1 MDIVKDYL
9 SPDILEKYGPSQ
21 STVQSERDNEGTT
34 EPDNE
39 RTVSSNQPSEAT
51 GKEEV
56 EGGDEETKEQADSNI
71 EN

>member
-1 MDIVKDYL
+1 VKDYL

-21 STVQSERDNEGTT
+21 LIAQSEVVEGDDEGTT
-34 EPDNE
+34 EPA
-39 RTVSSNQPSEAT
+39 SSDVPSEAM

-56 EGGDEETKEQADSNI
+56 EGEGDEETKEQADSNI

>member
-21 STVQSERDNEGTT
+21 SIVQSEGDDKGTT
-34 EPDNE
+34 EP
-39 RTVSSNQPSEAT
+39 VSSNQPSEAT

-56 EGGDEETKEQADSNI
+56 EGEGDEETKEQADSNA

>member
-9 SPDILEKYGPSQ
+9 SPDIMEKYGPSQ
-21 STVQSERDNEGTT
+21 SIAQSEVVEGDDEGTT
-34 EPDNE
+34 EPASDI
-39 RTVSSNQPSEAT
+39 PSEAT

-56 EGGDEETKEQADSNI
+56 EGEGDEETKEQADSKI

>member
-21 STVQSERDNEGTT
+21 SIVQSEVVEGDDEGTT
-34 EPDNE
+34 EPASDI
-39 RTVSSNQPSEAT
+39 PYEAM

-56 EGGDEETKEQADSNI
+56 EGEGDEETKEQADSNV

>member
-21 STVQSERDNEGTT
+21 SI
-34 EPDNE
+34 
-39 RTVSSNQPSEAT
+39 AIA
-51 GKEEV
+51 
-56 EGGDEETKEQADSNI
+56 DEETKEQADSNV

>member
-9 SPDILEKYGPSQ
+9 SPEILEKYGPSQ
-21 STVQSERDNEGTT
+21 SVVQSEVVEGDDEGRA
-34 EPDNE
+34 EPPAASDL
-39 RTVSSNQPSEAT
+39 PSEAV

-56 EGGDEETKEQADSNI
+56 EGEGEGDEETKEQAV